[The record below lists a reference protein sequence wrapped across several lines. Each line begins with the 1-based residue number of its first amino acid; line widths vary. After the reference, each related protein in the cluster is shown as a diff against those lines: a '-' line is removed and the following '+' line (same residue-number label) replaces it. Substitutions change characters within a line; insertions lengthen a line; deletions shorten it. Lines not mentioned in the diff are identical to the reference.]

1 MRAEAGGPRQ
11 GWLEPLAR
19 TLVASFLVLNLVLVE
34 LRPDLSIRQDGISS
48 YLAGDFRWLGVLTF
62 LLLSAGGALL
72 AAAVRTS
79 AEPSR
84 RLLSALLLLY
94 SFGVLLAGL
103 TPPDSGLHYAGAF
116 AAFTTIPVAA
126 LVSSSGHRILW
137 FAVLVASFATWP
149 VLHFGAGERLTT
161 VLEVV
166 WLLSLRPLPAGR
178 DRTAPPGPHTRGPG
192 AGQA

>member
-1 MRAEAGGPRQ
+1 
-11 GWLEPLAR
+11 
-19 TLVASFLVLNLVLVE
+19 V
-34 LRPDLSIRQDGISS
+34 
-48 YLAGDFRWLGVLTF
+48 
-62 LLLSAGGALL
+62 
-72 AAAVRTS
+72 
-79 AEPSR
+79 
-84 RLLSALLLLY
+84 
-94 SFGVLLAGL
+94 
-103 TPPDSGLHYAGAF
+103 HYAGAF

-126 LVSSSGHRILW
+126 LVSSSEHRILW